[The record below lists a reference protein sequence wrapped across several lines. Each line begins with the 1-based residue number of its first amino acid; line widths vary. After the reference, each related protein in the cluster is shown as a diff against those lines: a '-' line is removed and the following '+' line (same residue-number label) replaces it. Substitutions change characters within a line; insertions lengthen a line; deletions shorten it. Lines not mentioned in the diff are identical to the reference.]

1 MIQTGVIQGLE
12 KAIARYEKKG
22 TNYFAMYCG
31 NDKLPVVNGLNGRW
45 EEMSDC
51 VEELKEYFEDITP
64 DHKKVYSIVWYE
76 NPVKA
81 DAKGKISELPEG
93 AVKFI
98 TSNPEQIQNY
108 ISDATQRRQE
118 YMGSVNNE
126 VLSKLTAQ
134 TEAMNA
140 LVAKMTEEDEEDIP
154 EEKENALVGALKN
167 PDVLNYIIGL
177 VERVVDRVLPPKNHI
192 SGIAG
197 TETIDK
203 EAITKLEQAL
213 TILSQHDDQL
223 EEDLMILAQ
232 MAQDNPFQFKML
244 LKMLRK

>member
-12 KAIARYEKKG
+12 KAIARFEKKG

-31 NDKLPVVNGLNGRW
+31 SDKLPVVNGLNGRW
-45 EEMSDC
+45 EDISDC

-76 NPVKA
+76 GPVKA

-98 TSNPEQIQNY
+98 TSNPEQIQTY
-108 ISDATQRRQE
+108 INDYQERRQQ
-118 YMGSVNNE
+118 YVGSVNNE
-126 VLSKLTAQ
+126 VLSRLAAIETKLNEE
-134 TEAMNA
+134 TEQ
-140 LVAKMTEEDEEDIP
+140 DEP
-154 EEKENALVGALKN
+154 EQQQN
-167 PDVLNYIIGL
+167 VLAGL
-177 VERVVDRVLPPKNHI
+177 VQDPNVINFFVGTVQTIIDRILPPKQHI
-192 SGIAG
+192 AGIAG
-197 TETIDK
+197 TETI
-203 EAITKLEQAL
+203 TKLEQAL
-213 TILSQHDDQL
+213 EILRQHDDQL

>member
-31 NDKLPVVNGLNGRW
+31 SDKLPVVNGLNGRW

-93 AVKFI
+93 SVKFI
-98 TSNPEQIQNY
+98 TSNPEQIQTY
-108 ISDATQRRQE
+108 INDYQERRQQ
-118 YMGSVNNE
+118 YVGSVNNE
-126 VLSKLTAQ
+126 VLSRLSAIETKLN
-134 TEAMNA
+134 EEI
-140 LVAKMTEEDEEDIP
+140 EEDQP

-197 TETIDK
+197 TETIGK
-203 EAITKLEQAL
+203 EPITKLEQAL

>member
-1 MIQTGVIQGLE
+1 MIQTGVIQGLD

-22 TNYFAMYCG
+22 TNFFAMYCG

-45 EEMSDC
+45 EEMSEC
-51 VEELKEYFEDITP
+51 VEELREYFEDITP
-64 DHKKVYSIVWYE
+64 DHKKVYSIVYYE
-76 NPVKA
+76 GPVKA
-81 DAKGKISELPEG
+81 DSKGKISDLPEG
-93 AVKFI
+93 SVKFI
-98 TSNPEQIQNY
+98 TSNPEQIQSY
-108 ISDATQRRQE
+108 ISDVTQRRQE
-118 YMGSVNNE
+118 YVGSVNNE
-126 VLSKLTAQ
+126 VLSKLAAQ

-140 LVAKMTEEDEEDIP
+140 LVAKISEEYEEDIP

-167 PDVLNYIIGL
+167 PDVVNYIIGL
-177 VERVVDRVLPPKNHI
+177 VDRVVDKYFPPKHHI

-197 TETIDK
+197 TENQTG
-203 EAITKLEQAL
+203 TKLEQAL
-213 TILSQHDDQL
+213 IILSQHDDQL

>member
-12 KAIARYEKKG
+12 KSIARYEKKG
-22 TNYFAMYCG
+22 TNFFALYCG
-31 NDKLPVVNGLNGRW
+31 SDKLPVVNGLNGRW
-45 EEMSDC
+45 DDMSEC

-76 NPVKA
+76 GPVKA

-93 AVKFI
+93 SVKFI
-98 TSNPEQIQNY
+98 TSNPEQIQTY
-108 ISDATQRRQE
+108 INDIQERRQQ
-118 YMGSVNNE
+118 YVGSVNNE

-134 TEAMNA
+134 NEAILS
-140 LVAKMTEEDEEDIP
+140 LVAKINEEDEDDTID
-154 EEKENALVGALKN
+154 EKENQLIGALKN
-167 PDVLNYIIGL
+167 PDVLAYLAGL
-177 VERVVDRVLPPKNHI
+177 VDRIMDRVLPPKQQI

-197 TETIDK
+197 TENQTGS
-203 EAITKLEQAL
+203 KLEQAL
-213 TILSQHDDQL
+213 IILSQHDDQL
-223 EEDLMILAQ
+223 EDDLMILAQ

>member
-1 MIQTGVIQGLE
+1 MIQTGVIQGLD

-22 TNYFAMYCG
+22 TNFFAMYCG

-45 EEMSDC
+45 EEMSEC
-51 VEELKEYFEDITP
+51 VDELREYFEDITP
-64 DHKKVYSIVWYE
+64 DHKKVYSIVYYE
-76 NPVKA
+76 GPVKA
-81 DAKGKISELPEG
+81 DAKGKISDLPEG
-93 AVKFI
+93 SVKFI
-98 TSNPEQIQNY
+98 TSNPEQIQSY

-118 YMGSVNNE
+118 YVGSVNNE

-134 TEAMNA
+134 NEAIIA
-140 LVAKMTEEDEEDIP
+140 LVSKLNEDDEYET

-167 PDVLNYIIGL
+167 PDVLTYIAGL
-177 VERVVDRVLPPKNHI
+177 VDRVVDRFLPPKQQI

-197 TETIDK
+197 TENQTG
-203 EAITKLEQAL
+203 TKLEQAL
-213 TILSQHDDQL
+213 IILSQHDDQL